1 MKLGKWQEQK
11 CLTLIM
17 TVKYK
22 IHYHKRQCICQQIMQ
37 IWMCKFL
44 LNILSVD
51 YFKNVMSRKQFVGT
65 VKAHEMKSLVNKVL
79 AMPV

>member
-1 MKLGKWQEQK
+1 
-11 CLTLIM
+11 
-17 TVKYK
+17 
-22 IHYHKRQCICQQIMQ
+22 MQ